1 MQIEYATHKI
11 EPDEGVFVLV
21 VSPSPKKTGEVFGYL
36 DASLVESEN
45 EVTFLKSDFGVPVQK
60 AFEQVQQS
68 AEYYK
73 AEKLIISDPEGL
85 FKDWS
90 NHVSN

>member
-1 MQIEYATHKI
+1 MQIERTPQKI
-11 EPDEGVFVLV
+11 EPEDGVFVFV
-21 VSPSPKKTGEVFGYL
+21 VYPSPQKTGEVFGYL

-60 AFEQVQQS
+60 AFEQVLKS
-68 AEYYK
+68 AEHYK
-73 AEKLIISDPEGL
+73 PEKLIISDPEGL

-90 NHVSN
+90 DYVSN